1 MALPALYTPSEP
13 QIGEPVASGPAKI
26 TANFQALADFLGI
39 PTNPPNQLN
48 APAFSITSGGVVT
61 ILQSGASLA
70 ANPTGPLGIAT
81 KQYADRVNKAVSTTS
96 SGDAYTVV
104 NPSPLSGLVDGLL
117 QSVKWDHTNTT
128 ATPTLNV
135 DNLGALVLA
144 GPSGAPVLT
153 GGLVKNHVDL
163 LIYDAVSNQWIVLTA
178 GPVMFRNPGNPAVD
192 IVNTTANTAIFNQT
206 IAGGAMGAYSR
217 IRATLIGDYWDNS
230 QISGG
235 PPPVIITV
243 YLNGGLL
250 FNSGTAWAVGSNY
263 QSSRV
268 AVKGVIEI
276 ANRGLTNA
284 QWCHMNIWQGGTLG
298 AGVAGAL
305 AMGNGYLQ
313 GFNGAGVDTTAAV
326 TLQVNVQLPH
336 ANPSTEFRL
345 WDSYIEL
352 LN

>member
-13 QIGEPVASGPAKI
+13 QIGEPAASGPAKI
-26 TANFQALADFLGI
+26 TANWQALADFLGI
-39 PTNPPNQLN
+39 PTNPPNQLS

-61 ILQSGASLA
+61 ILQPGAALA
-70 ANPTGPLGIAT
+70 AQPTGPLGIAT
-81 KQYADRVNKAVSTTS
+81 KQYADRTNKAVSTTS
-96 SGDAYTVV
+96 SGDAYVV
-104 NPSPLSGLVDGLL
+104 TNTSPISTLGDGTL
-117 QSVKWDHTNTT
+117 QFVKWDHTNTT
-128 ATPTLNV
+128 ASPTLNV
-135 DNLGALVLA
+135 DNQGAQPLA
-144 GPSGAPVLT
+144 QLSGAPILT
-153 GGLVKNHVDL
+153 GGVVKNHIDL
-163 LIYDAVSNQWIVLTA
+163 LAYDTTSNQWIVLTA
-178 GPVMFRNPGNPAVD
+178 GPVLFRNPGNPAVD
-192 IVNTTANTAIFNQT
+192 VVNTTANTAILNQT

-217 IRATLIGDYWDNS
+217 LRATLIGDYWDNS

-235 PPPVIITV
+235 PPPIVITV

-250 FNSGTAWAVGSNY
+250 FNSGTAWAVGSNF
-263 QSSRV
+263 QSSRT

-276 ANRGLTNA
+276 VNRGLTNA

-298 AGVAGAL
+298 AGGAGAL
-305 AMGNGYLQ
+305 VMANGYLQ
-313 GFNGAGVDTTAAV
+313 AFNGAGVDTTAAV